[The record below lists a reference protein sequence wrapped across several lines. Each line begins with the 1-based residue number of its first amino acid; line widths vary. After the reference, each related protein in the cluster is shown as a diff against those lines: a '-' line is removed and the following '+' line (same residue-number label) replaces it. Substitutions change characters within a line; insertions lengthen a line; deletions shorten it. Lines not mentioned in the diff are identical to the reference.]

1 MNIEQISLAE
11 LIPYIR
17 NAKKHDKT
25 QVDNVAQSIKE
36 FGIVQPIV
44 VDKDNNIIIGHCR
57 ALACK
62 KLKIKTVPVVKLED
76 LTPEE
81 ANKLRLLD
89 NKLNESEWDFGLLAD
104 DVPELDF
111 SDYDIDWELPEDD
124 EDEPV
129 AEEEP
134 EDDPFADIETG
145 NRYGVPYQGNK
156 SRIADIIISVLP
168 EGRRLVDLFGG
179 GGAITHCAM
188 LSDKWEYFLYN
199 DINPMITGLFMDAIH
214 GKYHDER
221 RVITREDFERL
232 KDTDAYVKYIWSFGN
247 NGTGY
252 LWRENIEELKC
263 TACHALMDD
272 NIQDRRL
279 AYMKYVKLLKNSKGD
294 IKKRIDDDAVDRLQN
309 LERLQAMESLEALE
323 RLEAVN
329 ISYTDYEYQDGDVVY
344 CDIPYEQ
351 SGKKKCDD
359 YGVQFDNAEFYE
371 WAKSRP
377 YQVFF
382 SSYDISDDS
391 FYKIKIKDVQSLI
404 GSNTNGTK
412 VAEYLYSNM
421 PIESEVG

>member
-1 MNIEQISLAE
+1 MNIEQISLAD

-89 NKLNESEWDFGLLAD
+89 NKLNESEWDFELLAD

-111 SDYDIDWELPEDD
+111 SDYDIDWELPKDD
-124 EDEPV
+124 EDEPA

-156 SRIADIIISVLP
+156 SRIADILISVLP
-168 EGRRLVDLFGG
+168 AGRRLVDLFGG

-263 TACHALMDD
+263 TACHAIMDD

-279 AYMKYVKLLKNSKGD
+279 AYMKYVKLLKSTKGD
-294 IKKRIDDDAVDRLQN
+294 IKKRIDVDAVDRLQN

-329 ISYTDYEYQDGDVVY
+329 ISYTDYEYQDGDIVY

-421 PIESEVG
+421 PIESEVR